1 MRGNE
6 TEPKFKYKKIPRSPL
21 LILDYANQFN
31 AMNETTSTQKRIN
44 LKTLKDNWS
53 KKMKID
59 FTKKEKVFSE
69 KAVKQKAIEA
79 KEEIKEMMDR
89 DILQLKKKKWNDS
102 VSLTNNKFLYRDY
115 IYMNESIFDTLGFSQ
130 PTLTEL
136 KTKTRKAKSANP
148 ETIRHKTKKK
158 NEIKQ
163 IKKEQNEK
171 VPLVPHINKRM
182 FQSIV
187 ALPLGYNMA
196 HLLDSIKNR
205 SLSYNKNLTTKISED
220 KTNKFISELY
230 KKVQFDKHQL
240 RPSLSLVNVRG
251 IFNKTSNLE
260 LSSSSNKQKEKVSLP
275 KANKTNSFSSIK
287 RTIPTEI
294 NNSTITDKMLSDNI
308 YSLQNHKNSFTFSE
322 QKTNSYLIP
331 VISITK
337 TINKEKQKK
346 RPQSSNQINKLP
358 LAQSTFYEA
367 YKKIYN
373 NFSTLKRIKD
383 KKIKEKYDIYYF
395 HPGIYRQFSE
405 EEPLQEKPKTY
416 MAWSCCLKEEK
427 DAKGCIKQYDK
438 KMKWSFD

>member
-1 MRGNE
+1 
-6 TEPKFKYKKIPRSPL
+6 
-21 LILDYANQFN
+21 
-31 AMNETTSTQKRIN
+31 
-44 LKTLKDNWS
+44 
-53 KKMKID
+53 
-59 FTKKEKVFSE
+59 
-69 KAVKQKAIEA
+69 
-79 KEEIKEMMDR
+79 
-89 DILQLKKKKWNDS
+89 
-102 VSLTNNKFLYRDY
+102 
-115 IYMNESIFDTLGFSQ
+115 
-130 PTLTEL
+130 
-136 KTKTRKAKSANP
+136 
-148 ETIRHKTKKK
+148 
-158 NEIKQ
+158 
-163 IKKEQNEK
+163 
-171 VPLVPHINKRM
+171 
-182 FQSIV
+182 
-187 ALPLGYNMA
+187 
-196 HLLDSIKNR
+196 
-205 SLSYNKNLTTKISED
+205 
-220 KTNKFISELY
+220 
-230 KKVQFDKHQL
+230 
-240 RPSLSLVNVRG
+240 
-251 IFNKTSNLE
+251 
-260 LSSSSNKQKEKVSLP
+260 
-275 KANKTNSFSSIK
+275 
-287 RTIPTEI
+287 
-294 NNSTITDKMLSDNI
+294 MLSDNI

>member
-1 MRGNE
+1 MSGNK
-6 TEPKFKYKKIPRSPL
+6 TEPKFKYKKIPKSPL
-21 LILDYANQFN
+21 LILDYANQLN
-31 AMNETTSTQKRIN
+31 TLNETNSIKRIN

-53 KKMKID
+53 KKIKID
-59 FTKKEKVFSE
+59 FTQKEKVFSE
-69 KAVKQKAIEA
+69 KAVMQKAIEA

-115 IYMNESIFDTLGFSQ
+115 IYMNESIFDTLGFTQ

-136 KTKTRKAKSANP
+136 KTMTRKTKSANP
-148 ETIRHKTKKK
+148 ETIRYIKQKSQKTKST
-158 NEIKQ
+158 
-163 IKKEQNEK
+163 IKKEENK
-171 VPLVPHINKRM
+171 VPIVPHINKRM

-187 ALPLGYNMA
+187 ALPLGYNMP

-205 SLSYNKNLTTKISED
+205 ALSYNKNLTTKISNE
-220 KTNKFISELY
+220 KAKQFLSELY
-230 KKVQFDKHQL
+230 QKAQFDNLKEL
-240 RPSLSLVNVRG
+240 RPSLSLVNVPG

-260 LSSSSNKQKEKVSLP
+260 LSSSSKHKEKIIIP
-275 KANKTNSFSSIK
+275 KANKTNSFSSSK
-287 RTIPTEI
+287 RII
-294 NNSTITDKMLSDNI
+294 NTDNNKTTITDKIISDNI
-308 YSLQNHKNSFTFSE
+308 YTIQNHKNSFSLSE

-331 VISITK
+331 IVSITK
-337 TINKEKQKK
+337 TINNEKKKK
-346 RPQSSNQINKLP
+346 RPQSSNQLNKVP
-358 LAQSTFYEA
+358 FAQSTFYEA

-373 NFSTLKRIKD
+373 NYSTLKKIKD

-395 HPGIYRQFSE
+395 HPGIYREFSE
-405 EEPLQEKPKTY
+405 EEPLQEKPRKY